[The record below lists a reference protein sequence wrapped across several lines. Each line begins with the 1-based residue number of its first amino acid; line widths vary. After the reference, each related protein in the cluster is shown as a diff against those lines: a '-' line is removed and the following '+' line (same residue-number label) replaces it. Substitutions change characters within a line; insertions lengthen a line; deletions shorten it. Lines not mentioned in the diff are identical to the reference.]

1 MVWWW
6 TELPSIDMRKLLRR
20 AWGTIF
26 WSHERGSWPYDVMVV
41 VIVMFVLITPR
52 RWFHDQP
59 ENSFA
64 SAAGIML
71 IAQDPSAHTETYRL
85 DRGLFGAAQP
95 AGKSNSELEE
105 KTHEL
110 LSESVEGLK
119 GQRFQVRSI
128 QPVRGSDG
136 SLLYYEV
143 EVKR

>member
-1 MVWWW
+1 
-6 TELPSIDMRKLLRR
+6 MRKLLRQV
-20 AWGTIF
+20 WGTIF
-26 WSHERGSWPYDVMVV
+26 WSYERGSWPYDVMVV

-52 RWFHDQP
+52 RWFHDRP

-71 IAQDPSAHTETYRL
+71 IAQDSSAHTETYRL
-85 DRGLFGAAQP
+85 DRGLFGSAQP
-95 AGKSNSELEE
+95 AVKSNELEE
-105 KTHEL
+105 KTHQL

-119 GQRFQVRSI
+119 GRSFQVRSI